1 MRRRQS
7 FSMLF
12 YHLKPYADIALTCLI
27 RYTALNNYI
36 TSYGAR
42 THTLHYSTVH
52 CIALQYNTIPYN
64 AIQYIHTY
72 THICIHMYVYI
83 CMYRIHTSSQPPQV
97 SMILLLFPAMGTTA
111 EDCHE
116 YYYEEFLTKPMA
128 AQQKGG
134 HGGH

>member
-1 MRRRQS
+1 MRRHQS

-12 YHLKPYADIALTCLI
+12 YHLKPYADMALTCLI

-36 TSYGAR
+36 TSYGAH
-42 THTLHYSTVH
+42 THTLHYITVH
-52 CIALQYNTIPYN
+52 CIALQYNTIQRN
-64 AIQYIHTY
+64 TIHTYIHTH
-72 THICIHMYVYI
+72 TYVYI

-97 SMILLLFPAMGTTA
+97 SMFLLLSPAMGTTA